1 MRSLSCY
8 RCFFPFFFFTFVF
21 VFYKCGIKKDLAL
34 SLSSKRVDECQSL
47 CSRNI
52 KVVLRS
58 VTMARRLMEVN
69 RMRFLT
75 PQESLSWCFKVQ
87 EAFTSNSELLE
98 TT

>member
-1 MRSLSCY
+1 MRRLSCY
-8 RCFFPFFFFTFVF
+8 RCFFFVFTFVF
-21 VFYKCGIKKDLAL
+21 VFYKCGIKKKDLVL

-52 KVVLRS
+52 KVVLRP
-58 VTMARRLMEVN
+58 VTMARHLMEVN

>member
-1 MRSLSCY
+1 MSQMFLF
-8 RCFFPFFFFTFVF
+8 CFYFCFCFLQVWD
-21 VFYKCGIKKDLAL
+21 KKKDLVL